1 MKRIALALST
11 LFIAL
16 SGFSQNDIIN
26 RFFEKYAGSEG
37 ITTVNITG
45 DMLKLMAQAEM
56 ERRDTVIKST
66 LSEIRILAAEDESD
80 IPAGFNLKTEIID
93 KLDKSVYK
101 EMIRVN
107 QTDEDV
113 LVLIRESNGRIQE
126 LLVVVGGD
134 DENALIQIKGDML
147 LSELADLAGRYQMKG
162 FEHLK
167 KMNR

>member
-1 MKRIALALST
+1 MKRIALAFCT

-16 SGFSQNDIIN
+16 SGFSQNDIISS
-26 RFFEKYAGSEG
+26 FFDKFAGAEG

-66 LSEIRILAAEDESD
+66 LSEIRILSAEDESD
-80 IPAGFNLKTEIID
+80 IPDGFNLKAEIID

-113 LVLIRESNGRIQE
+113 LVLVRESNGRIQE

-134 DENALIQIKGDML
+134 DENALSQIKGDML
-147 LSELADLAGRYQMKG
+147 LSELADMAGRYQMKG